1 MRHTLIALVEDRP
14 GALNRVLGLLRG
26 RGLGLHSIAVG
37 DSETPGVKRTTV
49 LVDTESVEHTIKQLN
64 RLIEVLEVTDVTNAE
79 YVVRE
84 TALVKIQAPEP
95 RREEIR
101 TLADFFGARIV
112 GSSPQTL
119 VVEMTDTPDRL
130 GEMIARVMAIGACA
144 PDPAKMP
151 TRWPRPTVR
160 KASIARTPVGRAS
173 VIGSRSSGCG
183 GSAWLGTQRAPWS
196 AGPPE

>member
-37 DSETPGVKRTTV
+37 DSETPGVKRATV
-49 LVDTESVEHTIKQLN
+49 LVDTDSAEQTIKQLN

-84 TALVKIQAPEP
+84 TALVKIHVPEP

-101 TLADFFGARIV
+101 TVADGFGARIV
-112 GSSPQTL
+112 GSSPQTV

-130 GEMIARVMAIGACA
+130 GEMIARVMAIGACETMRSGSLA
-144 PDPAKMP
+144 MALEGPTPRANPAGSEDA
-151 TRWPRPTVR
+151 TR
-160 KASIARTPVGRAS
+160 
-173 VIGSRSSGCG
+173 
-183 GSAWLGTQRAPWS
+183 AWWS
-196 AGPPE
+196 QADGIS